1 MASSSFSPSRS
12 NSLRSRRHATSL
24 DGGPFGLGAGAGTAA
39 LLLALVLLLVA
50 TLVAPEQPGSLE
62 TICQRHNGAE
72 ACRVW

>member
-1 MASSSFSPSRS
+1 MASSSFSPSRAS
-12 NSLRSRRHATSL
+12 GLRSRRLATRVESN
-24 DGGPFGLGAGAGTAA
+24 PFGLGAGAGTAA

-62 TICQRHNGAE
+62 TICQRHNGTE

>member
-1 MASSSFSPSRS
+1 MATSSFSPSRS
-12 NSLRSRRHATSL
+12 SGLRPRRLAASTNAT
-24 DGGPFGLGAGAGTAA
+24 PFGLGAGTAA

-50 TLVAPEQPGSLE
+50 TLVAPEQPGSLG

>member
-12 NSLRSRRHATSL
+12 NSLRSRRHAPRL
-24 DGGPFGLGAGAGTAA
+24 EGGPFGLGAGAGTAA

>member
-12 NSLRSRRHATSL
+12 SSLRSRRLATSVESNPL
-24 DGGPFGLGAGAGTAA
+24 GLGSGTAA

-50 TLVAPEQPGSLE
+50 TLVAPEQPGSLG
-62 TICQRHNGAE
+62 TICQRHNGAD

>member
-12 NSLRSRRHATSL
+12 SSLRSRRHATSV
-24 DGGPFGLGAGAGTAA
+24 DSSPFGLGAGPAA

-50 TLVAPEQPGSLE
+50 TLVAPEQPGSLGS
-62 TICQRHNGAE
+62 ICQRHNGAE

>member
-12 NSLRSRRHATSL
+12 ASLRSRRLAASVDSNPL
-24 DGGPFGLGAGAGTAA
+24 GLGPGAAA

-50 TLVAPEQPGSLE
+50 TLVAPEQPGSLGS
-62 TICQRHNGAE
+62 ICQRHNGAE

>member
-1 MASSSFSPSRS
+1 MASSSLSPSRS
-12 NSLRSRRHATSL
+12 SSLRERRLATGVESN
-24 DGGPFGLGAGAGTAA
+24 PFGLGAGAGTAA